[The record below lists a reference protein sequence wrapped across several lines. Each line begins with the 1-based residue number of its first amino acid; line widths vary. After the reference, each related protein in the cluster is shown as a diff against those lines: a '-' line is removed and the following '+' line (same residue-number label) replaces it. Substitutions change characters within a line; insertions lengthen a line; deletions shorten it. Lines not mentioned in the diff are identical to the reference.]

1 MPRRLKIYLDTS
13 IPNVYFDVKNSN
25 RQEITRTL
33 WFKLNEYHVFISDLV
48 IQEIEA
54 TGDKKLRED
63 LLDLVK
69 DFDPLS
75 TENEEI
81 QILSEEYVSRGVIP
95 INYIGDAVHI
105 AVATVNSLD
114 ILVSWN
120 FKHIVKLKTKREI
133 NAINALFNYNPIE
146 ITEPAML

>member
-13 IPNVYFDVKNSN
+13 IPNAYFDAKNSN